1 MNDVN
6 ADSSVNADEAKCVG
20 EKILSSMNG
29 KGPTYY
35 TFKRRAQAITMASKS
50 SMKINNDQVQVDP

>member
-1 MNDVN
+1 MNGVN

-29 KGPTYY
+29 KSPTDY
-35 TFKRRAQAITMASKS
+35 TFKRSAQAITMALK
-50 SMKINNDQVQVDP
+50 